1 MQCRCGA
8 VMPQRPEFS
17 RMKNPPEETRYRIDK
32 WLWAARFFKTRALA
46 TAAVEGGKV
55 HINGERVK
63 PSRQV
68 RVADEL
74 SIQKGAYS
82 FVIEVQAL
90 SVQRGSAERAQALYT
105 ERESSIAA
113 RRALQDAQRLQAATD
128 PQPAGRPDKRMRRQW
143 QRLKG
148 R

>member
-1 MQCRCGA
+1 MSNHQD
-8 VMPQRPEFS
+8 Q
-17 RMKNPPEETRYRIDK
+17 TRYRIDK

-46 TAAVEGGKV
+46 TESVEGGKV
-55 HINGERVK
+55 HVNGERVK

-68 RVADEL
+68 RCGDEL
-74 SIQKGAYS
+74 RIQKGLYT

-90 SVQRGSAERAQALYT
+90 SMQRGSAERAQALYS

-113 RRALQDAQRLQAATD
+113 RQALQAAHCLQTVTD
-128 PQPAGRPDKRMRRQW
+128 PQPGGRPDKRMRRQW
-143 QRLKG
+143 EKLKG

>member
-1 MQCRCGA
+1 
-8 VMPQRPEFS
+8 MPNTQDQ
-17 RMKNPPEETRYRIDK
+17 TRYRIDK

-46 TAAVEGGKV
+46 TEAVEGGKV
-55 HINGERVK
+55 HVNGERVK

-68 RVADEL
+68 RCGDVLD
-74 SIQKGAYS
+74 IHKGLYS

-90 SVQRGSAERAQALYT
+90 SAQRGSAERAQALYC

-113 RRALQDAQRLQAATD
+113 RQVLQDARRLQTDID
-128 PQPAGRPDKRMRRQW
+128 PQPGGRPDKRMRRQW
-143 QRLKG
+143 ERLKG